1 MTIIRVWLA
10 AALLGVTIA
19 AVAEE
24 GGGAFDDR
32 PRATLLE
39 HPDWFTETLF
49 DLPDDLARAV
59 AAGKRGLMVYVGQRR
74 CAYCHL
80 LMDEVFG
87 QADIRDYTRRHFDVV
102 ALDAWGVAE
111 VTAIDGAVLSER
123 ALALREQA
131 DFTPTI
137 LFYDAAGR
145 LALRLRGY
153 YPPYQFRAA
162 LEYVAD
168 AHYRDESF
176 RDYLARG
183 DNRLV
188 FELDAL
194 NEADFFQ
201 PPPHNLDRRFPA
213 ERPLAVFFERGE
225 CHACDVLHGQVLRGT
240 GLDAS
245 FTRIDAVQLDMDAP
259 TPVIT
264 PDGRRVRARDW
275 AAELGL
281 FYAPSVLFFDERGR
295 ELLRVDSVASFY
307 RLGRVLEYIDSRAY
321 RDLPYGRW
329 RARVETPGE

>member
-1 MTIIRVWLA
+1 MTIIRVLLA
-10 AALLGVTIA
+10 SLLVVAMVA

-24 GGGAFDDR
+24 GGEAFDDR
-32 PRATLLE
+32 PRATLLA

-49 DLPDDLARAV
+49 DLPDDLAGAV
-59 AAGKRGLMVYVGQRR
+59 AAGKRGLMVYFGQRR

-80 LMDEVFG
+80 LMEEVFG
-87 QADIRDYTRRHFDVV
+87 RADIRDYTRRHFDVV

-111 VTAIDGAVLSER
+111 VTAIDGTVLSER

-131 DFTPTI
+131 DFTPAI
-137 LFYDAAGR
+137 LFYAADGR

-168 AHYRDESF
+168 GHYRRESF

-194 NEADFFQ
+194 NEADFFHA
-201 PPPHNLDRRFPA
+201 PPHNLDRRFPSD
-213 ERPLAVFFERGE
+213 RPLAVFFERGE
-225 CHACDVLHGQVLRGT
+225 CHACDVLHGQVLRAS
-240 GLDAS
+240 GLDAY
-245 FTRIDAVQLDMDAP
+245 FTRIDAVQLDIDSA

-264 PDGRRVRARDW
+264 PEGRRRLARDW
-275 AAELGL
+275 AAELGV
-281 FYAPSVLFFDERGR
+281 FYAPSLLFFDERGR

-321 RDLPYGRW
+321 RTVSYGVW
-329 RARVETPGE
+329 RSRPGGMMD